1 MPAYFK
7 MGKLRLRISGYLVLL
22 STDTSLTEEEVI
34 QLYCR
39 RWDIEV
45 FFKTCKSLLRL
56 TKGCRSISYDAM
68 SAHTAIVFARYMF
81 LATETRSDKDDRT
94 VGPLFCIISEKLAEI
109 SVSEAFEK
117 IQLFFTKLL
126 REFNAPVDEI
136 CAVFSSTIAELHE
149 RLATALEKY
158 TFSLTSRAALVCEV

>member
-1 MPAYFK
+1 
-7 MGKLRLRISGYLVLL
+7 
-22 STDTSLTEEEVI
+22 
-34 QLYCR
+34 
-39 RWDIEV
+39 
-45 FFKTCKSLLRL
+45 
-56 TKGCRSISYDAM
+56 M

-81 LATETRSDKDDRT
+81 LAIETRSDKDDRT

-117 IQLFFTKLL
+117 IQLFLQNCSGNL
-126 REFNAPVDEI
+126 MPPVDEI